1 MFHSEGTALRSL
13 IEIGPFH
20 LYLKRFVSDPSKVV
34 VRCFRHLQSSKNS
47 SLYVL
52 MAGNREGLTPKTSY
66 HHFRTAGLIFS
77 PRTQSVQCSVV
88 FLPGAPTNYVGLGTG
103 ANSWLRWKLVER
115 TLQGH
120 YIINITL
127 TEILTLDTL
136 WDWLNFIQVTSH
148 QLPFVTLA
156 LAYCTAWQVGR
167 GLQIGAPLS
176 SAGDSQQDGDLDLQ
190 RPPILLSL
198 PLA

>member
-1 MFHSEGTALRSL
+1 M
-13 IEIGPFH
+13 
-20 LYLKRFVSDPSKVV
+20 
-34 VRCFRHLQSSKNS
+34 
-47 SLYVL
+47 
-52 MAGNREGLTPKTSY
+52 
-66 HHFRTAGLIFS
+66 
-77 PRTQSVQCSVV
+77 QCSVV

-103 ANSWLRWKLVER
+103 ADSWLRWKLVER

-190 RPPILLSL
+190 LPPIPLSPSGINYYEGCRVPPDKCFVFRQHQMLYFVKYQTLIYEELLRILSISQMSMANPVPVSVYL
-198 PLA
+198 EVAVYALASRC